1 MRENTAI
8 NNLRVLACDM
18 ITNAKSGHPGVALG
32 ATPICMAVQKVMNSS
47 AKYTNHLLRDRFVLS
62 CGHGSSMLYA
72 MLHLLGYNI
81 SIDDLKNFRKIGSKT
96 PGHPEVGVVDGV
108 DVSTG
113 PLGQGVANAVG
124 LALAEKHLA
133 AIFNKNDI
141 KLFDN
146 YTYCVLGDGC
156 LMEGVA
162 NEALSFA
169 GTNNLNKL
177 IYLYDSN
184 KITIDGSTDM
194 TFSQDTKK
202 VLEGY
207 GFNVF
212 EVEDGNSVSAIEN
225 AIKLAK
231 LGNKP
236 SFIIVKTKIGYGS
249 VLEGSN
255 KVHGTPLKE
264 EELAQLRVNLGINT
278 EPFGVLDETKE
289 YFQDIASR
297 KEVEYSAIANKLD
310 LYKVKYPS
318 DYKVLE
324 EYLSGYANIDKV
336 LEEISIDEEK
346 STRDLSGMVLNHLSK
361 YYGNII
367 GGTADV
373 SASSKAYIKEGGNF
387 SDGNPQG
394 RNIMFGIREHA
405 MSAIANG
412 VALYG
417 GLKVFASTFFAFS
430 DYMKNGIRMSA
441 LMDLPVTY
449 ILSHDS
455 IAVGEDGPTHQC
467 IEQLVQFRAMPNIN
481 VFRPCNIAEVKAAYR
496 VALTDSKPTI
506 MALSR
511 QGVPPLHST
520 MQSALKGG
528 YILSK
533 EESNHIDVIL
543 IATGS
548 EVQYAISAKEILKEK
563 GYSVRVV
570 SMPCVELFEAQSI
583 KYKEEV
589 LPNDVTNRVSIE
601 AGSTLPWYKYIGLS
615 GATIG
620 VDTFGMSGSWKDLYN
635 HFGFSPENVANIAI
649 DVIKSNS

>member
-1 MRENTAI
+1 
-8 NNLRVLACDM
+8 
-18 ITNAKSGHPGVALG
+18 
-32 ATPICMAVQKVMNSS
+32 MAVQKVMNSS